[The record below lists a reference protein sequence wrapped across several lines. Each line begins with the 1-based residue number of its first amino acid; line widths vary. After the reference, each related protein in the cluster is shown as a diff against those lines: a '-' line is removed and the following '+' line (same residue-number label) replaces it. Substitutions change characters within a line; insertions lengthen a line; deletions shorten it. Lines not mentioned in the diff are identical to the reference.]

1 MDIKVDLT
9 PIVVVSVVFLT
20 AAVIVATVL
29 YFVHR
34 ARELRHATI
43 RLALEKGQPVPPGL
57 LEDGSPPKPRGNDLS
72 KGVKVLSIG
81 LGLGLFFFFVHR
93 ELWPV
98 GFIPGFAGLGYLAAH
113 ALTGRR
119 PPGAPAEG

>member
-9 PIVVVSVVFLT
+9 AIVVVSVVFLT
-20 AAVIVATVL
+20 SALIVATVL
-29 YFVHR
+29 YFIHR

-43 RLALEKGQPVPPGL
+43 RLALEKGQPLPPGL
-57 LEDGSPPKPRGNDLS
+57 LDDGSPSKPRGNDLS
-72 KGVKVLSIG
+72 SGVKAIFIG

-98 GFIPGFAGLGYLAAH
+98 GFIPGFVGLGHLAAY
-113 ALTGRR
+113 ALTGRQQ
-119 PPGAPAEG
+119 PGAPTAG